1 MLFINFVQFMANL
14 LLAGFLIRLF
24 EAKFPDT
31 TAAKALATVY

>member
-1 MLFINFVQFMANL
+1 MLVVNFIQFVANL
-14 LLAGFLIRLF
+14 LIAGFLIRLF